1 MNIEHKYIIC
11 TKKRLEQNKEYYDK
25 VFPDFKIFQAVE
37 GKNIEESY
45 LTEIVNPITLL
56 QIKNNFCYT
65 EKDINHINS
74 VGSALSHYKLWKKC
88 IEYNKPLL
96 ICEDDIE
103 LTKEVDEKLNIII
116 DKYLKNDSDKGI
128 FFLYSLIHSKIIHKK
143 KFNEDY
149 IQMDEYLLENS
160 LGLQAY
166 IITPKIAEIL
176 IKNFFPITIHVD
188 WYISVLSQLN
198 KIKLYF
204 ISDIYFQER
213 GINCSSSNYLFYKK
227 PLNIHLGY
235 FKILVIGFFILN
247 LLSIIIRF
255 ITIIY
260 IIFIN

>member
-1 MNIEHKYIIC
+1 MNIDYKYIIC
-11 TKKRLEQNKEYYDK
+11 TEKRLEQNKEYYSE
-25 VFPDFKIFQAVE
+25 VFPDFEIFKAVE
-37 GKNIEESY
+37 GKNIEEKY
-45 LTEIVNPITLL
+45 LSKIVNLITLL

-74 VGSALSHYKLWKKC
+74 VGSALSHYKLWQKC
-88 IEYNKPLL
+88 LEYNKPIL
-96 ICEDDIE
+96 IFEDDIE
-103 LTKEVDEKLNIII
+103 LVKGIDNKLIKLINN
-116 DKYLKNDSDKGI
+116 YLKNDSNQGI
-128 FFLYSLIHSKIIHKK
+128 LFLYSLIHSKIICKK
-143 KFNEDY
+143 EFNQDY
-149 IQMDEYLLENS
+149 IQMNDYLSENS

-176 IKNFFPITIHVD
+176 IENFFPITLHVD
-188 WYISVLSQLN
+188 WYISILSQLN

-235 FKILVIGFFILN
+235 FKILVIGFLILN